1 MADKQHLVVIGG
13 VAAGMSAASK
23 ARRTNR
29 DLAITVFERGEWI
42 SYSACG
48 LPYFVGGLV
57 ESEQQLVARTVEQ
70 FARQGVDVRLRHAVT
85 SIDTRNKTV
94 RVLNNAKPDSAPMDV
109 PYDALIIAAGARPF
123 RPPVEGIDLDGVFH
137 LYTMPDAL
145 AMREYIAMR
154 RPRHAV
160 IVGGGYIGLEAA
172 ENLERRGIKIAV
184 VQRPPQ
190 LFSSVDHEITELVEQ
205 ELQRHDVDLT
215 LCTSALSAC
224 EGEAGRV
231 TCIQTT
237 HGKLD
242 TDMVLLA
249 TGVRPNVELAAGAGI
264 KLGASGAIAVDDH
277 QRTSAPH
284 VYAAGDCA
292 EHFDRVTGQPN
303 WVPLGTTANK
313 QGRIAGANAAG
324 GDERFRGI
332 VATTI
337 TRVFDMEVG
346 RTGVTSIEAERHG
359 FDVASAVVDS
369 TDIAGYYP
377 GHAPIRVKLIAEKG
391 SGRLLGV
398 QAAGKGVAKRIDV
411 AATALT
417 AGMTVE
423 DMAWLDLGYAPPFN
437 SVWDPL
443 LVAANNVMKEL

>member
-1 MADKQHLVVIGG
+1 MSERKRLVVIGG
-13 VAAGMSAASK
+13 VAAGMGAASK
-23 ARRTNR
+23 ARRVNP
-29 DLAITVFERGEWI
+29 DLEIVVFEQGDWI

-57 ESEQQLVARTVEQ
+57 ENERKLIARTVAE
-70 FARQGVDVRLRHAVT
+70 FAKQNIDARLRHAVT
-85 SIDTRNKTV
+85 LIDTSNKTV
-94 RVLNNAKPDSAPMDV
+94 RVLNNAEPDTEPMDV
-109 PYDALIIAAGARPF
+109 PYDELIIATGARPF
-123 RPPVEGIDLDGVFH
+123 RPPVQGIDLKGVFH

-145 AMREYIAMR
+145 AIREYIDTR
-154 RPRHAV
+154 QPRHAV

-190 LFSSVDHEITELVEQ
+190 LFSSVDHEITDLVAQ
-205 ELQRHDVDLT
+205 ELDRHGVDLT
-215 LCTSALSAC
+215 LGNSALSAC
-224 EGEAGRV
+224 EGEDGRV

-237 HGKLD
+237 QGKLD

-249 TGVRPNVELAAGAGI
+249 TGVRPNSELAAGAGI
-264 KLGASGAIAVDDH
+264 KLGAKGAIAVDDRL
-277 QRTSAPH
+277 RTSAPN

-313 QGRIAGANAAG
+313 QGRIAGTNAAG

-337 TRVFDMEVG
+337 TRVFDLEVG
-346 RTGVTSIEAERHG
+346 RTGVTSREAERHG
-359 FDVASAVVDS
+359 MDVATAVVDY

-398 QAAGKGVAKRIDV
+398 QAAGKGVDKRIDV

-423 DMAWLDLGYAPPFN
+423 EFAWLDLSYAPPFN

>member
-1 MADKQHLVVIGG
+1 MSERKRLVVIGG

-29 DLAITVFERGEWI
+29 DLEIMVFEQGEWI

-57 ESEQQLVARTVEQ
+57 ASEQKLIARTVVE
-70 FARQGVDVRLRHAVT
+70 FAQQNIDVRLRHAVT
-85 SIDTRNKTV
+85 SIDTASKTV
-94 RVLNNAKPDSAPMDV
+94 RVLNNAALDTKPMDV
-109 PYDALIIAAGARPF
+109 PYDALIIATGARPF
-123 RPPVEGIDLDGVFH
+123 RPPVEGIDLKGVFH

-145 AMREYIAMR
+145 AIREYIDTR
-154 RPRHAV
+154 QPKRAV

-190 LFSSVDHEITELVEQ
+190 LFSSVDPEITDLVAQ
-205 ELQRHDVDLT
+205 ELDRHGVDLT
-215 LCTSALSAC
+215 LGNSALSAC
-224 EGEAGRV
+224 QGKDGYV

-249 TGVRPNVELAAGAGI
+249 TGVRPNVELAAGVGI
-264 KLGASGAIAVDDH
+264 RCGAAGAIAVDDH
-277 QRTSAPH
+277 QRTSAPD

-313 QGRIAGANAAG
+313 QGRIAGTNAAG

-337 TRVFDMEVG
+337 TRVCDLEVG
-346 RTGVTSIEAERHG
+346 RTGVTSLEAGRHG
-359 FDVASAVVDS
+359 MEVATAVVDY

-398 QAAGKGVAKRIDV
+398 QAAGKGVDKRIDV
-411 AATALT
+411 AATALF

-443 LVAANNVMKEL
+443 LVAANNVMRDL